1 METAVRD
8 GVKESVPMAMAKN
21 LFEMITPF
29 VKESVGENQP
39 FGRLEEK
46 PKKQDTEDAM
56 DWEQEADMDAAL
68 EFADSF

>member
-1 METAVRD
+1 
-8 GVKESVPMAMAKN
+8 
-21 LFEMITPF
+21 MITPF

-68 EFADSF
+68 AFADSF

>member
-1 METAVRD
+1 
-8 GVKESVPMAMAKN
+8 
-21 LFEMITPF
+21 MITPF

-39 FGRLEEK
+39 SGRLEEK
-46 PKKQDTEDAM
+46 SEKQDTEDAM

>member
-1 METAVRD
+1 M
-8 GVKESVPMAMAKN
+8 KESVPMAMAKN

-46 PKKQDTEDAM
+46 PKNQDTEDAM